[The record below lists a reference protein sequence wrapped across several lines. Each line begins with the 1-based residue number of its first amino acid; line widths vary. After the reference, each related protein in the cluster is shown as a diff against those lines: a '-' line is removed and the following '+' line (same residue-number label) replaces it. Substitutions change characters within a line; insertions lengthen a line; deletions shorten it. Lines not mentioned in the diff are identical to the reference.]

1 MRNITVTMFAN
12 PQRVRMPGTNRYHTP
27 NYLVVDD
34 TNGLEIE
41 NIVSLSTDK
50 GIYPSYFVRVWMCF
64 EDGSEEAVIAKYIKE
79 PEIST
84 GHQIN

>member
-1 MRNITVTMFAN
+1 MRNITVTKFAN

-34 TNGLEIE
+34 ANGLEIE
-41 NIVSLSTDK
+41 NIVSFSIDREIHQLIPVK
-50 GIYPSYFVRVWMCF
+50 MGLCF